1 MLAPALDSHCD
12 AVRWRMGDDSNCRLW
27 RIEERSMMTRTTG
40 PKSAGGGVNIEGKR
54 ESDVRRERENADREL
69 E

>member
-1 MLAPALDSHCD
+1 
-12 AVRWRMGDDSNCRLW
+12 
-27 RIEERSMMTRTTG
+27 MMTRTTG